1 MSTITVEIPNSLAKR
16 IQDLTRGEGLSPSQF
31 VASAAAEK
39 VAVWETED
47 FIKQR
52 KQLADPASIS
62 SVLAKIPDIEP
73 ENDWDEK

>member
-1 MSTITVEIPNSLAKR
+1 M
-16 IQDLTRGEGLSPSQF
+16 SPSQF